1 MIGTVILLIGA
12 FVLILFLGIL
22 LFPMIAESF
31 IEGVEIIEE
40 FKRKR
45 GKRKL

>member
-1 MIGTVILLIGA
+1 MIGAIILLIVA
-12 FVLILFLGIL
+12 CIVLLGLGIM

-31 IEGVEIIEE
+31 IEGLEIIEE

-45 GKRKL
+45 GKRK

>member
-22 LFPMIAESF
+22 VFPIVAESLM
-31 IEGVEIIEE
+31 EGLEIIEE
-40 FKRKR
+40 LKRKR
-45 GKRKL
+45 GKRK